1 MNDSRKILVTGGAGY
16 IGSHTVVEL
25 IGQGYEPVI
34 ADDFRNSEESA
45 LDGIEAISGLRPETH
60 RIDVTDLNK
69 LEDLFE
75 KHDFIGVIHFAA
87 YKAVGESV
95 AHPLK
100 YYKNNLESLTTCIEL
115 CEKYQVRNL
124 VFSSSCTVYG
134 DPDEVVVDENSPLKP
149 ASSPYGATKQ
159 ISEEILRDV
168 YRSGSKLKILSLR
181 YFNPIGAHPSGEIG
195 ELPLGVPN
203 NLVPYI
209 TQTAIGK
216 LEQLTVFGDDYDT
229 KDGSCIRDFIHVV
242 DLANAHIKGLE
253 WLSTLDREIFDVVNV
268 GTGNGASV
276 LEIIRTFEEVNGQK
290 LNWRIGKRREG
301 DVSRI
306 YADVSKAKKQL
317 GWSAHKTLED
327 SMRDAWNWEQKLAN
341 AK

>member
-1 MNDSRKILVTGGAGY
+1 MNESQKILVTGGAGY

-25 IGQGYEPVI
+25 IDQGYEPII
-34 ADDFRNSEESA
+34 ADDFRNSEERA
-45 LDGIEAISGLRPETH
+45 LDGIETISGVRPETH
-60 RIDVTDLNK
+60 RTDVTDREE
-69 LEDLFE
+69 LEQLFQNHE
-75 KHDFIGVIHFAA
+75 FVGVIHFAA

-95 AHPLK
+95 AKPLM
-100 YYKNNLESLTTCIEL
+100 YYKNNLESLTNCIEL
-115 CEKYQVRNL
+115 CEKYDVRNL

-134 DPDEVVVDENSPLKP
+134 EPDEAVVDENSPLKP

-159 ISEEILRDV
+159 FSEEILRDV
-168 YRSGSKLKILSLR
+168 HRSGSNLKILSLR
-181 YFNPIGAHPSGEIG
+181 YFNPIGAHPTGEIG

-203 NLVPYI
+203 SLVPYI

-216 LEQLTVFGDDYDT
+216 LEQLTVFGNDYDT
-229 KDGSCIRDFIHVV
+229 KDGYCIRDFIHVV
-242 DLANAHIKGLE
+242 DVAHAHIKGLE
-253 WLSTLDREIFDVVNV
+253 WLNKQEKEVFDVLNV

-276 LEIIRTFEEVNGQK
+276 LEIIHTFEEVNNLK
-290 LNWRIGKRREG
+290 LNWKVGKRRDG

-306 YADVSKAKKQL
+306 YADATKANTQL
-317 GWSAHKTLED
+317 GWTAKKTLED